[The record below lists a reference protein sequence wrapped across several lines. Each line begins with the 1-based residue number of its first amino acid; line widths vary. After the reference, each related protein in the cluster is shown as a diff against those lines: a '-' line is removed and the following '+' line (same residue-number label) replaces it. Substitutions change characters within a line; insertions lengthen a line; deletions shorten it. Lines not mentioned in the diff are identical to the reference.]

1 MKSKSKGVTLVAL
14 VITIVILL
22 ILAGI
27 TIQAITNTGLFEN
40 TKRAAEESK
49 YANAEEKVKL
59 AVMMSYDEGSN
70 LNKDLLKDNLNNIDG
85 ISSEVTEITWDLT
98 VNVDG
103 YEFIIT
109 EIRNSN
115 MCRKT
120 GGRNIT
126 R

>member
-49 YANAEEKVKL
+49 YANAEE